1 MKLIILALFISI
13 LLEST
18 ITTLPLTLLVILF
31 ASVWIRKSDVFL
43 IAFVA
48 GVFLDVLA
56 FKNIGWSS
64 LYFVIFVYAIFLYQK
79 KFEIMTLNFITIAGF
94 IGSFG
99 YLYIFGASNIILQSL
114 VCAIISSFS
123 FFVFRKTNKKIF
135 KYA

>member
-1 MKLIILALFISI
+1 MKMIIFFLILSI
-13 LLEST
+13 LLESS
-18 ITTLPLTLLVILF
+18 ITTLPLTLLIILF
-31 ASVWIRKSDVFL
+31 ASIWIRKSDVFL

-48 GVFLDVLA
+48 GLFLDIAA

-79 KFEIMTLNFITIAGF
+79 KFEIMTLNFVTLAGL

-99 YLYIFGASNIILQSL
+99 YLFITSASNIILQSVIVSL
-114 VCAIISSFS
+114 FASISFIAFS
-123 FFVFRKTNKKIF
+123 LSNKKIL